1 MKYIGYIQAE
11 KNDTVIFFFVNKKRI
26 FTFVS
31 FIHSVFNERTKP
43 SLLSFS
49 VDAELLFFF
58 ASLRH
63 CSSS

>member
-11 KNDTVIFFFVNKKRI
+11 KNYTVIFFVNKKRI

-31 FIHSVFNERTKP
+31 FIHSGFNERTKP

-49 VDAELLFFF
+49 VDAEFLFFY